1 MSRILPLDELNVL
14 IRKYETSS
22 PDTPISRLYDLDDI
36 IDDLLDLFLLAIA
49 NGVVSINDQFGTDY
63 QPGAEQIENVIY
75 KKIDGLTWKDRVTD
89 WYNNGGTGYDI
100 ARIAETESHRIG
112 NDMAFQ
118 AAKEA
123 GATKKTWLTMLDE
136 RVRDTHFYLE
146 SISVGIEDDFYTYDN
161 DHAPY
166 PGAFG
171 RAENNIGCRC
181 EIAYT

>member
-14 IRKYETSS
+14 IGKYNSSS

-49 NGVVSINDQFGTDY
+49 NGVVSINEQFGTDY
-63 QPGAEQIENVIY
+63 QPNAKQIEEVVY

-112 NDMAFQ
+112 NEAANE
-118 AAKEA
+118 AAKAA
-123 GATKKTWLTMLDE
+123 GATKKTWVCMMLPTS
-136 RVRDTHFYLE
+136 RDDHVWLNGVTVPIDAEFY
-146 SISVGIEDDFYTYDN
+146 N
-161 DHAPY
+161 DKGQSTLY
-166 PGAFG
+166 PGQWG
-171 RAENNIGCRC
+171 VPEQDINCLC
-181 EIAYT
+181 ELSYS